1 MIKIDVIVS
10 DEVAG
15 LFPFQIPLLQKYV
28 VKVIQTSDF
37 SECDINIVFIDD
49 KTMSEL
55 NEKYKGTPG
64 STDVLSFSLSEED
77 SDVLEGEVYVSLQS
91 AKEQSLGYDIP
102 FEEEI
107 VRLVTHG
114 LLHLI
119 GRVHDTEENY
129 KSMVEDT
136 EHHVKSFFA
145 DGDIL

>member
-114 LLHLI
+114 LLHLT

-129 KSMVEDT
+129 KSMTEDT
-136 EHHVKSFFA
+136 EDHVKSFFA
-145 DGDIL
+145 DGDQL